1 LHYRQEPHAP
11 KLLAR
16 ALLPKLERLAP
27 GRRLQRLQPPLC
39 ARAQAGH
46 IVEALCCSDAKPK
59 FFELADIA
67 ASARRGKNAPPIS
80 PIELETVARIDA
92 VFSIE
97 CDINGASAAE
107 LLRVQRQ
114 ASAPLFATLGIWLR
128 AERAKLSRHVAIAKA
143 ID

>member
-1 LHYRQEPHAP
+1 LLQVDVFSGYNRLYAP
-11 KLLAR
+11 EHK
-16 ALLPKLERLAP
+16 P
-27 GRRLQRLQPPLC
+27 
-39 ARAQAGH
+39 GH
-46 IVEALCCSDAKPK
+46 IVEARCCSDAKPK

-80 PIELETVARIDA
+80 PIALETVARIDA
-92 VFSIE
+92 VFSVE

-114 ASAPLFATLGIWLR
+114 ASAPLFAALGIWLR
-128 AERAKLSRHVAIAKA
+128 AEHAKLSRHVAIAKA